1 MRTIQVPRE
10 RLPRWIA
17 GFGERHGETTWRTVA
32 DRVVGTAADG
42 AEAEIMINS
51 GPVGVGDQPASLL
64 TRVSRDLGL
73 GVLLVRK
80 GGYSIGVIRGA
91 TITDHTTGTSYVQAR
106 TKAGGWSQQ
115 RYARRRG
122 NQATR
127 AYTKAADDAARLL
140 ATAAAL
146 DRLVCGG
153 DRVAIEVVLDDPRLT
168 PLRPRWDDRVF
179 GVADPRFSVLQEFV
193 TIALGVT
200 IRLNDQAQS

>member
-1 MRTIQVPRE
+1 M
-10 RLPRWIA
+10 
-17 GFGERHGETTWRTVA
+17 TTWSPEA
-32 DRVVGTAADG
+32 DRLVGTAADG
-42 AEAEIMINS
+42 AEAQIMINS
-51 GPVGVGDQPASLL
+51 GPVGGGDQPASLL
-64 TRVSRDLGL
+64 SQVSSDLGL

-80 GGYSIGVIRGA
+80 GGYSIGVLRGA

-127 AYTKAADDAARLL
+127 AYAKAADDAARLL
-140 ATAAAL
+140 TTT
-146 DRLVCGG
+146 DQVERLVCGG
-153 DRVAIEVVLDDPRLT
+153 DRAAIEAVLDDPRLT
-168 PLRPRWDDRVF
+168 ALRPRWDGRVY

-193 TIALGVT
+193 AIALGVT